1 MSLPAIGE
9 SYTTAGG
16 RTAYRVE
23 PSRYGP
29 SILATN
35 LAREKKARE
44 ARKEKPA
51 PVLLTA
57 WQKGA
62 ALLSRGYEV
71 RPMPQDLCYEVTG
84 GTEPYHVCLDAKSTA
99 YGCSCPDGIM
109 RGERRRCKHTLF
121 VLTELWRWAE
131 AEGDTARYADLFNE
145 IGVLAL
151 RAGAK
156 EASK

>member
-1 MSLPAIGE
+1 MS
-9 SYTTAGG
+9 
-16 RTAYRVE
+16 
-23 PSRYGP
+23 
-29 SILATN
+29 
-35 LAREKKARE
+35 
-44 ARKEKPA
+44 A
-51 PVLLTA
+51 PVLITA

-84 GTEPYHVCLDAKSTA
+84 GTEPYHVCLDANSTA
-99 YGCSCPDGIM
+99 YGCNCADASW
-109 RGERRRCKHTLF
+109 RGHKRPCQHHLF

-131 AEGDTARYADLFNE
+131 AEGDTARYADLFSE